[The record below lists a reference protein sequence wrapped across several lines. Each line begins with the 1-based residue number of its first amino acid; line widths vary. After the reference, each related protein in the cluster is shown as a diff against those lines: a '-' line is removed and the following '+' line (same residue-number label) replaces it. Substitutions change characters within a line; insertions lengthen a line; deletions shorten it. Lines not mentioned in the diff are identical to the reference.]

1 MIWLLKKQ
9 IGEPGALAGCLRYS
23 FVGFFFSGITP
34 SSTGGQPMQLLW
46 MTREGSTT
54 GGATVVLLI
63 IAVLYRFSSVVW
75 GVFCAIGQK
84 KVLTDISWQLQGL
97 LWLGVLLNILFV
109 VLVLAAILRPGWI
122 LSVAGGFGKVIFRKQ
137 EEKQRAWEQKVLD
150 FVEQYKMAGSYI
162 GKQKKTIFLCFLL
175 TMLQRLLQFMVLGLL
190 ILPDLSFTALAK
202 FIFAKAYI
210 VMSVEMLPLPGA
222 QGITELTSL
231 QILQGVGA
239 GYGMQSGIVLERLVS
254 FYLPLFV
261 SGGLVCYTYD
271 KRKIKAG
278 EKR

>member
-1 MIWLLKKQ
+1 
-9 IGEPGALAGCLRYS
+9 
-23 FVGFFFSGITP
+23 
-34 SSTGGQPMQLLW
+34 MQLLW

-63 IAVLYRFSSVVW
+63 IAALYRFSSVVW
-75 GVFCAIGQK
+75 GIFCAIGQK
-84 KVLTDISWQLQGL
+84 ATLPDLAWQLQGL
-97 LWLGVLLNILFV
+97 LWLGVLLNILFI
-109 VLVLAAILRPGWI
+109 VLVFAAILRPGWI
-122 LSVAGGFGKVIFRKQ
+122 LSVAGGLGKAIFRKQ
-137 EEKQRAWEQKVLD
+137 EEKQKAWEQKVFE
-150 FVEQYKMAGSYI
+150 FVEQYKMAGAYI

-175 TMLQRLLQFMVLGLL
+175 TLLQRLLQFMVLGLL
-190 ILPDLSFTALAK
+190 ILPDALSPAALAK

-239 GYGMQSGIVLERLVS
+239 GYGIQSGIVLERLVS

-261 SGGLVCYTYD
+261 SGGLVCYTYH

-278 EKR
+278 E